1 MPERCE
7 RKFTGYDLG
16 KRRQVTTQCNQPAVV
31 CREGKW
37 YCDKHDPENFADYK
51 VKQDAAKD
59 VRPELVDPF
68 AYEGLA
74 RALAKGAAS
83 GRYDEEGWRNG
94 VGWKRIIGSIER
106 HLIALK
112 KGEDIDEQTELPHVD
127 CLAAQVM
134 FLSASQKR
142 GYGTDDRV
150 KGGDDA

>member
-37 YCDKHDPENFADYK
+37 YCAKHDPENFADYK
-51 VKQDAAKD
+51 VKQDA
-59 VRPELVDPF
+59 
-68 AYEGLA
+68 
-74 RALAKGAAS
+74 AKGAAS